1 MFWGMILI
9 ALGVLFL
16 LDNLEIADFGEAVR
30 TYWPALLILW
40 GVSILL
46 KKPGRSGS
54 ARSGSG
60 ESGGGGQESTS
71 TFTDAKENTESELFH
86 KSSVFGNIGIDI
98 TSGNFKGGSV
108 STVAG
113 DCDVDLTKAVIA
125 DGEHWL
131 RVNGVFGSVRVVLPK
146 DTAVSVSAHTVFG
159 EVEVLQEKQSG
170 FSPHVHHASPGYE
183 GAPKKLKILVNQVF
197 GDVRIR

>member
-1 MFWGMILI
+1 MYWGMILV
-9 ALGVLFL
+9 ALGVLLL
-16 LDNLEIADFGEAVR
+16 LDNLEMLDFGEAVR

-40 GVSILL
+40 GISILMR
-46 KKPGRSGS
+46 KSGRL
-54 ARSGSG
+54 RSEG
-60 ESGGGGQESTS
+60 EGHEGTTAFTDSKEST
-71 TFTDAKENTESELFH
+71 ESDLFH

-113 DCDVDLTKAVIA
+113 DCDIDLTKAIIA

-131 RVNGVFGSVRVVLPK
+131 RVNGVFGSVRVALPK
-146 DTAVSVSAHTVFG
+146 DSAISVSAHTVFG

-170 FSPHVHHASPGYE
+170 FSPDVHYASSGYE
-183 GAPKKLKILVNQVF
+183 GGSKKLKILVNQVF
-197 GDVRIR
+197 GDVRIH